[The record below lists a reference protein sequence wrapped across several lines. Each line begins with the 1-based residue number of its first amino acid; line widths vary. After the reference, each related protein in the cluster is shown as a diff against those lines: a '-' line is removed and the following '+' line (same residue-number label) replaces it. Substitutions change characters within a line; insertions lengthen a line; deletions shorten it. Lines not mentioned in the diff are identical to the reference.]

1 MIDWDDAFDNSSYVA
16 GSKNLETNLLR
27 KATAFREE
35 LMHGGFSQFDLRYG
49 GKERCVFDFFKTRE
63 YPETVTW
70 GGATM
75 VSGGGNFKGNHRSSY
90 RSRWNR

>member
-35 LMHGGFSQFDLRYG
+35 LMNGSFSQFDLRYG
-49 GKERCVFDFFKTRE
+49 GK
-63 YPETVTW
+63 
-70 GGATM
+70 
-75 VSGGGNFKGNHRSSY
+75 
-90 RSRWNR
+90 